1 MNSRF
6 TQCLAAFII
15 ALQLC
20 SVMVVDNHHL
30 EYAFGPMNAAQ
41 TLRSYDHGAK
51 EHQTDLPHYCL
62 ACLRQAN
69 VGFVYISP
77 ILSPVQQ
84 VVSAPILQ
92 PATRTL
98 QSDFYITAS
107 KRGPPAFFS

>member
-1 MNSRF
+1 MKSRF
-6 TQCLAAFII
+6 TQYFAAFII

-30 EYAFGPMNAAQ
+30 EYAFGPMDAAQ
-41 TLRSYDHGAK
+41 TLRSSDHGAK
-51 EHQTDLPHYCL
+51 EHQTDIPHYCL

-69 VGFVYISP
+69 VGVVFISP
-77 ILSPVQQ
+77 MLSPVEQI
-84 VVSAPILQ
+84 VSAPILQ
-92 PATRTL
+92 PATRTP